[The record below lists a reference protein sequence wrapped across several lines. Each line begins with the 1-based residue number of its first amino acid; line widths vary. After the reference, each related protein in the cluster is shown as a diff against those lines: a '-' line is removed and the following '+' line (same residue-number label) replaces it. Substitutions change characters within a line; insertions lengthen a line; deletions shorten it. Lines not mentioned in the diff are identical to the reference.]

1 MKIKPECATCI
12 IRQVVDAAREITNNE
27 KEQFKLV
34 KDCLGIIMEV
44 YGEDAVPAWMGTNV
58 HRYLKKIS
66 GNDDPYKRLKEIAN
80 KIALNYLE
88 KIKDYVEVDDDLERL
103 RRKIK
108 VAIAGNVIDF
118 GPYSTDIDIIS
129 KIKETVE
136 GDLKVDYSEEL
147 LKDLKSSKKVFY
159 VCDNAGEIVFDRV
172 LIEEI
177 KKYVDE
183 VVVAVKGKPILNDAT
198 LEDAKLVGI
207 DKIAKVITTGSDII
221 GIILEECSE
230 EFLKEF
236 ESSDL
241 VIAKGMGNY
250 ESLTEY
256 EDRINKPLYYILKA
270 KCVPVAGN
278 IGVKV
283 GDNVLLRK
291 RGC

>member
-1 MKIKPECATCI
+1 MKIRPECAICI
-12 IRQVVDAAREITNNE
+12 TRQVVDAAREITDDE
-27 KEQFKLV
+27 KKQFKLV
-34 KDCLGIIMEV
+34 KDCLGVIREV
-44 YGEDAVPAWMGTNV
+44 YGEDAVPAWMGTHV

-103 RRKIK
+103 RRKVK
-108 VAIAGNVIDF
+108 ATIAGNVIDF
-118 GPYSTDIDIIS
+118 GPYSTDIDIVS
-129 KIKETVE
+129 KIKETIE

-159 VCDNAGEIVFDRV
+159 ICDNAGEIVFDRI

-241 VIAKGMGNY
+241 IIAKGMGNY

-256 EDRINKPLYYILKA
+256 EDKINKPIYYILKA
-270 KCVPVAGN
+270 KCVPVAEN
-278 IGVKV
+278 IGVNV
-283 GDNVLLRK
+283 GDNVLLK
-291 RGC
+291 K